1 MKTQT
6 LKNSLLVI
14 GLQIGLFGTIT
25 AQDIMTLKNGD
36 SYKVKIIEISD
47 YEIKYKQFDNLEG
60 PLRAVDRLSV
70 FVVNYENG
78 TKTVFNDQ
86 VQMPSKKANSGSTI
100 FDNDSSDFANIRSK
114 RFGGPRI
121 GLTYISPGT
130 SADYLAERGKQPLI
144 TQFGWQFEQ
153 RLFTVD
159 GGVSGI
165 VEFVPLIGGI
175 EQGMFLPSASVL
187 IGIRGGIKHSYE
199 FALGPNFSVVPNF
212 KGNKEGMV
220 SLVIAAGTN
229 FKKGNVNFPVNIA
242 FIPSVGSKHEVTD
255 PISNSNY
262 NKTFQTGWRLSLS
275 VGFNSRKK

>member
-6 LKNSLLVI
+6 FKNCLLVI
-14 GLQIGLFGTIT
+14 GLQIGLFGAMT
-25 AQDIMTLKNGD
+25 AQDILTLKNGD
-36 SYKVKIIEISD
+36 SYKVKVVEISD

-60 PLRAVDRLSV
+60 PIRVVDRSSV
-70 FVVNYENG
+70 FAVNYENG

-86 VQMPSKKANSGSTI
+86 VKISTTKLSNGSNN
-100 FDNDSSDFANIRSK
+100 FDNDSSDFANIKSK

-121 GLTYISPGT
+121 GLTYIASGT

-159 GGVSGI
+159 GGMSGI

-187 IGIRGGIKHSYE
+187 IGLRGGVKRSYE
-199 FALGPNFSVVPNF
+199 FALGPNFSIVPNY
-212 KGNKEGMV
+212 KGNKEGLV

-255 PISNSNY
+255 PVSNVNY